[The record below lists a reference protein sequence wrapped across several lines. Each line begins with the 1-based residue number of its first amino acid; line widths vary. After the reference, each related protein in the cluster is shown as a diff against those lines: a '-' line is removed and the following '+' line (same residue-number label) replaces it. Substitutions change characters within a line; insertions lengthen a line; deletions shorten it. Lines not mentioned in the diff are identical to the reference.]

1 MRILIAGAGEV
12 GTHLAKL
19 LSREN
24 MEISLMDE
32 DPDRLG
38 VLDANY
44 DLITKRGNPTSIHD
58 LRDLGVKDCDLFISV
73 TPHETENM
81 TACLIANQLGA
92 KKTLARIDNYEYL
105 LPQNRKFFEEMGLN
119 HLIYP
124 EVLAAHEIVEALK
137 TNWMRYHL
145 SLCDGALELCVV
157 KIRPG
162 ASVIGQKFQSGF
174 FDHGKYRIVAIK
186 RENETI
192 IPKGDDEIMVGDM
205 VYVICLEEDM
215 EYMREE
221 LGKSK
226 REIKNIIFFG
236 GTRIAQKAVQAL
248 PPGEGYNIK
257 ILEKDR
263 DLCFHLSEK
272 VSNALIIN
280 ADGSDMEA
288 LKEEGIQD
296 ADAFVAVT
304 DSSEANI
311 FACLAA
317 KRFGVRKT
325 IADVEN
331 VDYIPMAEGLD
342 IGSVLNKKTMTAS
355 YIYQMLLNA
364 SVLNVHNLTSADAEI
379 VEFMAKEGSRI
390 TRNAIRDVGLPEE
403 STIGGIVRAGE
414 GLLVNGE
421 TQVLPGDLVVVLC
434 KSDIIKKLE
443 RFFQ

>member
-32 DPDRLG
+32 DPARLG

-58 LRDLGVKDCDLFISV
+58 LKDLGVKDCDLFISV

-105 LPQNRKFFEEMGLN
+105 LPENRKFFEEMGLN

-145 SLCDGALELCVV
+145 TLCDGALELCVV
-157 KIRPG
+157 KIRPD
-162 ASVIGQKFQSGF
+162 APVIGKKFLSGF

-192 IPKGDDEIMVGDM
+192 IPKGDDEVMVGDM
-205 VYVICLEEDM
+205 VYVMCLEEDI

-236 GTRIAQKAVQAL
+236 GTRIAQKAVQSL
-248 PPGEGYNIK
+248 PSGEGYNIK

-263 DLCFHLSEK
+263 DLCYHLSEK

-331 VDYIPMAEGLD
+331 IDYMPMAEGLD

-390 TRNAIRDVGLPEE
+390 TRNAIRDIGLPDE

-414 GLLVNGE
+414 GLLVNGD
-421 TQVLPGDLVVVLC
+421 TKVLPGDQVVVLC
-434 KSDIIKKLE
+434 KSHIIKKLE